1 MKRLSAFIL
10 KIAVVAAIFVVIFNA
25 INWQDNYSI
34 ISKDGTVIST
44 VEGDI
49 IGSWSTNSVDFIPK
63 NSESP
68 VLIEQHTEADGS
80 QKIIQPGFL
89 TYITNLDPA
98 NFALGAICFLIFAII
113 ANSRWWW
120 LLRANN
126 LQVGFLQAQKFAW
139 IGFFFNNIVPGTTG
153 GDIVKAVY
161 IANHCATEKIQA
173 IVTVIVDRVIGLLSL
188 LLVCSVAS
196 VPILDRFPAFVFA
209 VWSLTLATII
219 VCCLL
224 LAQTLRSSLGVE
236 KLIALLPNRARTLV
250 SKIDSALL
258 QYKAHLRG
266 ITIWILISPLT
277 YGIYVASYFYMDL
290 SLEIGLSLI
299 DYYFIVPIASIVQ
312 AIPIAPAGWGVGE
325 AVYGTLVGKFGVIT
339 LADIPTAEQIMRTRG
354 VALSILHR
362 THVAAWSLFGGIF
375 VLAYRYRK
383 M

>member
-10 KIAVVAAIFVVIFNA
+10 KIAVVAVIFVVIFNA

-188 LLVCSVAS
+188 LLVGCVAS
-196 VPILDRFPAFVFA
+196 IPILDRFPAFVFA

-224 LAQTLRSSLGVE
+224 LAQPLRSSLGVE